1 MNKYMGYG
9 GNKMFQNKT
18 VIITGAA
25 QGIGRSIATHFAK
38 AGANVVIAD
47 IIEEF
52 GHQLVE
58 ELSTEGHSA
67 MFINTDVRKEEN
79 VIQMIQQTIEHFGG
93 IDILVNNAGKGKWIS
108 PLELSL
114 EEFDDVIHTNLRSVF
129 LCSREAAKYMKN
141 GGAIINLASTRAF
154 MSEPNS
160 ESYAASKGGIIAL
173 THALASSLSEYNITV
188 NSISP
193 GWIETGDY
201 TALKTTDH
209 AQHFSNRVGKPDD
222 IARACLYLANP
233 ENNFITG
240 TNLTIDG
247 GMTKKM
253 IYEE

>member
-1 MNKYMGYG
+1 
-9 GNKMFQNKT
+9 MFQNKT
-18 VIITGAA
+18 VVITGAA
-25 QGIGRSIATHFAK
+25 KGIGRSVATHFAK

-47 IIEEF
+47 IEHDL
-52 GHQLVE
+52 GVQLAG
-58 ELSTEGHSA
+58 ELQTEGYSA
-67 MFINTDVRKEEN
+67 IFIETDVRSEEN
-79 VIQMIQQTIEHFGG
+79 VRQTMEMAASRFGG
-93 IDILVNNAGKGKWIS
+93 LHILINNAGKAKGIS

-114 EEFDDVIHTNLRSVF
+114 EDWDDIIQTNLRSVF
-129 LCSREAAKYMKN
+129 LCSREAAKLMKS
-141 GGAIINLASTRAF
+141 GGAIINLASTRAV

-160 ESYAASKGGIIAL
+160 EGYAASKGGILAL
-173 THALASSLSEYNITV
+173 THALASSFSELNITV

-201 TALKTTDH
+201 DALRPTDH

-233 ENNFITG
+233 ENDFITG
-240 TNLTIDG
+240 TDLTIDG

>member
-1 MNKYMGYG
+1 
-9 GNKMFQNKT
+9 MFQNKT
-18 VIITGAA
+18 VVITGAS
-25 QGIGRSIATHFAK
+25 QGIGRSVATHFAK

-47 IIEEF
+47 IEHDL
-52 GHQLVE
+52 GVQLAG
-58 ELSTEGHSA
+58 ELQTEGYSA
-67 MFINTDVRKEEN
+67 IFIETDVRSEEN
-79 VIQMIQQTIEHFGG
+79 VRQTMEMAASRFGG
-93 IDILVNNAGKGKWIS
+93 LHILINNAGKAKWIS

-114 EEFDDVIHTNLRSVF
+114 EDWDDIIQTNLRSVF
-129 LCSREAAKYMKN
+129 LCSREAAKLMKS
-141 GGAIINLASTRAF
+141 GGAIINLASTRAV

-160 ESYAASKGGIIAL
+160 EGYAASKGGILAL
-173 THALASSLSEYNITV
+173 THALASSFSELNITV

-201 TALKTTDH
+201 DALRPTDH

-233 ENNFITG
+233 ENDFITG
-240 TNLTIDG
+240 TDLTIDG

>member
-1 MNKYMGYG
+1 
-9 GNKMFQNKT
+9 MFQIKT
-18 VIITGAA
+18 VIVTGAA
-25 QGIGRSIATHFAK
+25 QGIGRSVATHFAK

-47 IIEEF
+47 LEHDL
-52 GHQLVE
+52 GVQLAG
-58 ELSTEGHSA
+58 ELQKEGYSA
-67 MFINTDVRKEEN
+67 IFAETDVRSEES
-79 VIQMIQQTIEHFGG
+79 VTQLMEMAAARFGE
-93 IDILVNNAGKGKWIS
+93 IHILINNAGKGKWIS

-114 EEFDDVIHTNLRSVF
+114 EDWDDIINTNLRSVF
-129 LCSREAAKYMKN
+129 LCSREAAKRMN
-141 GGAIINLASTRAF
+141 SGGAIINLASTRAV

-160 ESYAASKGGIIAL
+160 ESYAATKGGILAL
-173 THALASSLSEYNITV
+173 THALASSFSELNITV

-201 TALKTTDH
+201 DALRPSDH

-240 TNLTIDG
+240 TDLTIDG

>member
-1 MNKYMGYG
+1 
-9 GNKMFQNKT
+9 MFQNKT
-18 VIITGAA
+18 VVITGAA
-25 QGIGRSIATHFAK
+25 QGIGRSVATHFAK

-47 IIEEF
+47 IEHDL
-52 GHQLVE
+52 GVQLAG
-58 ELSTEGHSA
+58 ELQTEGYSA
-67 MFINTDVRKEEN
+67 IFIETDVRSEEN
-79 VIQMIQQTIEHFGG
+79 VRQTMEMAASRFGG
-93 IDILVNNAGKGKWIS
+93 LHILINNAGKAKWIS

-114 EEFDDVIHTNLRSVF
+114 EDWDDIIQTNLRSVF
-129 LCSREAAKYMKN
+129 LCSREAAKLMKS
-141 GGAIINLASTRAF
+141 GGAIINLASTRAV

-160 ESYAASKGGIIAL
+160 EGYAASKGGILAL
-173 THALASSLSEYNITV
+173 THALASSFSELNITV

-201 TALKTTDH
+201 DVLRPTDH

-233 ENNFITG
+233 ENDFITG
-240 TNLTIDG
+240 TDLTIDG

>member
-1 MNKYMGYG
+1 
-9 GNKMFQNKT
+9 MFQNKT

-25 QGIGRSIATHFAK
+25 QGIGRSVANHFAK
-38 AGANVVIAD
+38 SGANVVIAD
-47 IIEEF
+47 MNENLGF
-52 GHQLVE
+52 QLSG
-58 ELSTEGHSA
+58 ELLKDGYSA
-67 MFINTDVRKEEN
+67 LFLKTDVRNEEN
-79 VIQMIQQTIEHFGG
+79 VRQTVEMAISRFGG

-108 PLELSL
+108 PLELTL
-114 EEFDDVIHTNLRSVF
+114 DEWDDIINTNLRSVF
-129 LCSREAAKYMKN
+129 LCSREAAKHMEN

-154 MSEPNS
+154 MSEPHS
-160 ESYAASKGGIIAL
+160 ESYAASKGGIVAL
-173 THALASSLSEYNITV
+173 THALASSFSEFNITV

-201 TALKTTDH
+201 EALKEADH
-209 AQHFSNRVGKPDD
+209 TQHFSNRVGKPDD

>member
-1 MNKYMGYG
+1 
-9 GNKMFQNKT
+9 MFQNKT
-18 VIITGAA
+18 VIVTGAA
-25 QGIGRSIATHFAK
+25 QGIGRSVATHFAK

-47 IIEEF
+47 LEHDV
-52 GHQLVE
+52 GVQLAA
-58 ELSTEGHSA
+58 ELQKEGYSA
-67 MFINTDVRKEEN
+67 IFAETDVRSEES
-79 VIQMIQQTIEHFGG
+79 VTQLMEMAAARFGE
-93 IDILVNNAGKGKWIS
+93 IHILINNAGKGKWIS

-114 EEFDDVIHTNLRSVF
+114 EDWDDIINTNLRSVF
-129 LCSREAAKYMKN
+129 LCSREAAKRMN
-141 GGAIINLASTRAF
+141 SGGAIINLASTRAV

-160 ESYAASKGGIIAL
+160 ESYAATKGGILAL
-173 THALASSLSEYNITV
+173 THALASSFSELNITV

-201 TALKTTDH
+201 DALRPSDH

-233 ENNFITG
+233 ENDFITG
-240 TNLTIDG
+240 TDLTIDG

>member
-1 MNKYMGYG
+1 
-9 GNKMFQNKT
+9 MFQNKT
-18 VIITGAA
+18 VVITGAS
-25 QGIGRSIATHFAK
+25 QGIGRSVATHFAK

-47 IIEEF
+47 IEQDL
-52 GHQLVE
+52 GVQLAG
-58 ELSTEGHSA
+58 ELQTEGFSA
-67 MFINTDVRKEEN
+67 IFIETDVRSEEN
-79 VIQMIQQTIEHFGG
+79 VRQTMEMAASRFGG
-93 IDILVNNAGKGKWIS
+93 LHILINNAGKAKWIS

-114 EEFDDVIHTNLRSVF
+114 EDWDDIIQTNLRSVF
-129 LCSREAAKYMKN
+129 LCSREAAKLMKS
-141 GGAIINLASTRAF
+141 GGAIINLASTRAV

-160 ESYAASKGGIIAL
+160 EGYAASKGGILAL
-173 THALASSLSEYNITV
+173 THALASSFSELNITV

-201 TALKTTDH
+201 DALRPTDH

-233 ENNFITG
+233 ENDFITG
-240 TNLTIDG
+240 TDLTIDG

>member
-1 MNKYMGYG
+1 
-9 GNKMFQNKT
+9 MFQNKT

-25 QGIGRSIATHFAK
+25 QGIGRSVATYFAN
-38 AGANVVIAD
+38 AGANVIIAD
-47 IIEEF
+47 IM
-52 GHQLVE
+52 
-58 ELSTEGHSA
+58 TEMAIQFVNALTSQGHSA
-67 MFINTDVRKEEN
+67 IFIETDVRSEEN
-79 VIQMIQQTIEHFGG
+79 VIQTIHQTVQHFGG

-114 EEFDDVIHTNLRSVF
+114 DDWDDIINTNLRSVF
-129 LCSREAAKYMKN
+129 LCSREAAKYMGN

-154 MSEPNS
+154 MSEPHS
-160 ESYAASKGGIIAL
+160 ESYAASKGGIVAL
-173 THALASSLSEYNITV
+173 THALASSFSELNITV
-188 NSISP
+188 NCISP

-201 TALKTTDH
+201 DALKEADH
-209 AQHFSNRVGKPDD
+209 TQHFSNRVGKPED

>member
-1 MNKYMGYG
+1 
-9 GNKMFQNKT
+9 MFQNKT
-18 VIITGAA
+18 VIVTGAA
-25 QGIGRSIATHFAK
+25 QGIGRSVATHFAK
-38 AGANVVIAD
+38 AGANVIIAD
-47 IIEEF
+47 LEHDL
-52 GHQLVE
+52 GVQLAG
-58 ELSTEGHSA
+58 ELQKEGYSA
-67 MFINTDVRKEEN
+67 IFAETDVRSEES
-79 VIQMIQQTIEHFGG
+79 VTQLMEMAAARFGE
-93 IDILVNNAGKGKWIS
+93 IHILINNAGKGKWIS

-114 EEFDDVIHTNLRSVF
+114 EDWDDIINTNLRSVF
-129 LCSREAAKYMKN
+129 LCSREAAKRMN
-141 GGAIINLASTRAF
+141 SGGAIINLASTRAV

-160 ESYAASKGGIIAL
+160 EGYAASKGGILAL
-173 THALASSLSEYNITV
+173 THALASSFSELNITV

-201 TALKTTDH
+201 DALRPSDH

-240 TNLTIDG
+240 TDLTIDG

>member
-1 MNKYMGYG
+1 
-9 GNKMFQNKT
+9 MFENKT
-18 VIITGAA
+18 VVITGAA
-25 QGIGRSIATHFAK
+25 QGIGRSIAIHFAQ

-47 IIEEF
+47 IEHDLGVQLAGELQKEGYTAIFIE
-52 GHQLVE
+52 
-58 ELSTEGHSA
+58 
-67 MFINTDVRKEEN
+67 TDVRSEEN
-79 VIQMIQQTIEHFGG
+79 VRQTMEMAENRFGG
-93 IDILVNNAGKGKWIS
+93 LHILINNAGKGKWVS

-114 EEFDDVIHTNLRSVF
+114 EDWDDIIQTNLRSVF
-129 LCSREAAKYMKN
+129 LCSREAAKFMRN
-141 GGAIINLASTRAF
+141 GGAIINMASTRAA

-160 ESYAASKGGIIAL
+160 ESYAASKGGIVAL
-173 THALASSLSEYNITV
+173 THALASSFSELNITV

-201 TALKTTDH
+201 DALRPSDH
-209 AQHFSNRVGKPDD
+209 SQHLSNRVGKPDD

-233 ENNFITG
+233 DNNFITG

>member
-1 MNKYMGYG
+1 
-9 GNKMFQNKT
+9 MFQNKT
-18 VIITGAA
+18 VVITGAA
-25 QGIGRSIATHFAK
+25 KGIGRSVATHFAK

-47 IIEEF
+47 IEHDL
-52 GHQLVE
+52 GVQLAG
-58 ELSTEGHSA
+58 ELQTEGYSA
-67 MFINTDVRKEEN
+67 IFIETDVRSEEN
-79 VIQMIQQTIEHFGG
+79 VRQTMEMAASRFGG
-93 IDILVNNAGKGKWIS
+93 LHILINNAGRAKWIS

-114 EEFDDVIHTNLRSVF
+114 EDWDDIIQTNLRSVF
-129 LCSREAAKYMKN
+129 LCSREAAKLMKS
-141 GGAIINLASTRAF
+141 GGAIINLASTRAV

-160 ESYAASKGGIIAL
+160 EGYAASKGGILAL
-173 THALASSLSEYNITV
+173 THALASSFSELNITV

-201 TALKTTDH
+201 DALRPTDH

-233 ENNFITG
+233 ENDFITG
-240 TNLTIDG
+240 TDLTIDG

>member
-1 MNKYMGYG
+1 
-9 GNKMFQNKT
+9 MFQNKT
-18 VIITGAA
+18 VIVTGAA
-25 QGIGRSIATHFAK
+25 QGIGRSVATHFAK

-47 IIEEF
+47 LEHDL
-52 GHQLVE
+52 GVQLAG
-58 ELSTEGHSA
+58 ELQNEGYSA
-67 MFINTDVRKEEN
+67 IFAATDVRSEES
-79 VIQMIQQTIEHFGG
+79 VTQLMEMAAARFGE
-93 IDILVNNAGKGKWIS
+93 IHILINNAGKGKWIS

-114 EEFDDVIHTNLRSVF
+114 EDWDDIINTNLRSVF
-129 LCSREAAKYMKN
+129 LCSREAAKRMN
-141 GGAIINLASTRAF
+141 SGGAIINLASTRAV

-160 ESYAASKGGIIAL
+160 ESYAATKGGILAL
-173 THALASSLSEYNITV
+173 THALASSFSELNITV

-201 TALKTTDH
+201 DALRPSDH
-209 AQHFSNRVGKPDD
+209 EQHFSNRVGKPDD

-240 TNLTIDG
+240 TDLTIDG

>member
-1 MNKYMGYG
+1 
-9 GNKMFQNKT
+9 MFQNKT

-25 QGIGRSIATHFAK
+25 QGIGRSVANHFAK
-38 AGANVVIAD
+38 SGANVVIAD
-47 IIEEF
+47 MNENLGF
-52 GHQLVE
+52 QLSG
-58 ELSTEGHSA
+58 ELLKDGYSA
-67 MFINTDVRKEEN
+67 LFLKTDVRNEEN
-79 VIQMIQQTIEHFGG
+79 VRQTVETAISRFGG

-108 PLELSL
+108 PLELTL
-114 EEFDDVIHTNLRSVF
+114 DEWDDIINTNLRSVF
-129 LCSREAAKYMKN
+129 LCSREAAKHMEN

-154 MSEPNS
+154 MSEPHS
-160 ESYAASKGGIIAL
+160 ESYAASKGGIVAL
-173 THALASSLSEYNITV
+173 THALASSFSEFNITV

-201 TALKTTDH
+201 EALKEADH
-209 AQHFSNRVGKPDD
+209 TQHFSNRVGKPDD

>member
-1 MNKYMGYG
+1 
-9 GNKMFQNKT
+9 MFQNKT
-18 VIITGAA
+18 VVITGAS
-25 QGIGRSIATHFAK
+25 QGIGRSVATHFAK

-47 IIEEF
+47 IEHDL
-52 GHQLVE
+52 GVQLAG
-58 ELSTEGHSA
+58 ELQTEGYSA
-67 MFINTDVRKEEN
+67 IFIETDVRSEEN
-79 VIQMIQQTIEHFGG
+79 VRQTMEMAASRFGG
-93 IDILVNNAGKGKWIS
+93 LHILINNAGKGKWIS

-114 EEFDDVIHTNLRSVF
+114 EDWDDIIQTNLRSVF
-129 LCSREAAKYMKN
+129 LCSREAAKLMKS
-141 GGAIINLASTRAF
+141 GGAIINLASTRAV

-160 ESYAASKGGIIAL
+160 EGYAASKGGILAL
-173 THALASSLSEYNITV
+173 THALASSFSELNITV

-201 TALKTTDH
+201 DALRPSDH

-233 ENNFITG
+233 ENDFITG
-240 TNLTIDG
+240 TDLTIDG

>member
-1 MNKYMGYG
+1 
-9 GNKMFQNKT
+9 MFQNKT
-18 VIITGAA
+18 VVITGAA
-25 QGIGRSIATHFAK
+25 QGIGRSVATHFAK

-47 IIEEF
+47 IEHDL
-52 GHQLVE
+52 GVQLAG
-58 ELSTEGHSA
+58 ELQTEGYSA
-67 MFINTDVRKEEN
+67 IFIETDVRSEEN
-79 VIQMIQQTIEHFGG
+79 VRQTMEMAASRFGG
-93 IDILVNNAGKGKWIS
+93 LHILINNAGKAKGIS

-114 EEFDDVIHTNLRSVF
+114 EDWDDIIQTNLRSVF
-129 LCSREAAKYMKN
+129 LCSREAAKLMKS
-141 GGAIINLASTRAF
+141 GGAIINLASTRAV

-160 ESYAASKGGIIAL
+160 EGYAASKGGILAL
-173 THALASSLSEYNITV
+173 THALASSFSELNITV

-201 TALKTTDH
+201 DALRPTDH

-233 ENNFITG
+233 ENDFITG
-240 TNLTIDG
+240 TDLTIDG

>member
-1 MNKYMGYG
+1 
-9 GNKMFQNKT
+9 MFQNKT
-18 VIITGAA
+18 VIVTGAA
-25 QGIGRSIATHFAK
+25 QGIGRSVATHFAK

-47 IIEEF
+47 LEHDL
-52 GHQLVE
+52 GVQLAG
-58 ELSTEGHSA
+58 ELQKEGYSA
-67 MFINTDVRKEEN
+67 IFAETDVRSEES
-79 VIQMIQQTIEHFGG
+79 VTQLMEMAAARFGE
-93 IDILVNNAGKGKWIS
+93 IHILINNAGKGKWIS

-114 EEFDDVIHTNLRSVF
+114 EDWDDIINTNLRSVF
-129 LCSREAAKYMKN
+129 LCSREAAKRMN
-141 GGAIINLASTRAF
+141 SGGAIINLASTRAV

-160 ESYAASKGGIIAL
+160 EGYAASKGGILAL
-173 THALASSLSEYNITV
+173 SHALASSFSELNITV

-201 TALKTTDH
+201 DALRPSDH

-240 TNLTIDG
+240 TDLTIDG

>member
-1 MNKYMGYG
+1 
-9 GNKMFQNKT
+9 MFQNKT
-18 VIITGAA
+18 VIVTGAA
-25 QGIGRSIATHFAK
+25 QGIGRSVATHFAK

-47 IIEEF
+47 LEHDL
-52 GHQLVE
+52 GVQLAG
-58 ELSTEGHSA
+58 ELQKEGYSA
-67 MFINTDVRKEEN
+67 IFAETDVRSEES
-79 VIQMIQQTIEHFGG
+79 VTQLMEMAAARFGE
-93 IDILVNNAGKGKWIS
+93 IHILINNAGKGKWIS

-114 EEFDDVIHTNLRSVF
+114 EDWDDIIQTNLRSVF
-129 LCSREAAKYMKN
+129 LCSREAAKRMN
-141 GGAIINLASTRAF
+141 SGGAIINLASTRAV

-160 ESYAASKGGIIAL
+160 EGYAASKGGILAL
-173 THALASSLSEYNITV
+173 THALASSFSELNITV

-201 TALKTTDH
+201 DALRPSDH

-240 TNLTIDG
+240 TDLTIDG